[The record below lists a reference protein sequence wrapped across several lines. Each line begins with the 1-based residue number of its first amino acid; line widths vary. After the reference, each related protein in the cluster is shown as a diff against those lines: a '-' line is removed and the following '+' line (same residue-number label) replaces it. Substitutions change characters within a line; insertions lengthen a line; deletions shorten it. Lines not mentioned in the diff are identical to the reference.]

1 MFIRDACQCVVY
13 CFYPAGSQIAVGIE
27 SIEVGT
33 EGRVLPC
40 SLFGSADPTVCRRT
54 GHSHDVEAILHRLK
68 RFVWEQGFACDGGIF
83 IESFH
88 FTCGIPFCQDGY
100 IDTLFFISTFQQILV
115 RSDVCEPFFVYQN
128 VVGLNDVLQVGT
140 DFAFVIA

>member
-27 SIEVGT
+27 MYRSGEPKAVCFHAPCLGALT
-33 EGRVLPC
+33 PLSAEGLATATMLKR
-40 SLFGSADPTVCRRT
+40 FFIDW
-54 GHSHDVEAILHRLK
+54 K
-68 RFVWEQGFACDGGIF
+68 RFVWRTGLRMRWRIF

-88 FTCGIPFCQDGY
+88 FICGIPFCQDGY

-115 RSDVCEPFFVYQN
+115 RSDVCEPFCVSECRR
-128 VVGLNDVLQVGT
+128 
-140 DFAFVIA
+140 A